1 MNTFTSFK
9 RVVCAGVFL
18 TLGGCLTMSGN
29 YKVTAVDANGTPA
42 KMVFTTQGHGIYSV
56 RNAFCMNNPKGT
68 VTIRDLD
75 TGEELKSESPYHCR

>member
-1 MNTFTSFK
+1 MSTFSSFK
-9 RVVCAGVFL
+9 FVVVAGVLL

-29 YKVTAVDANGTPA
+29 YKVTAVDATGAPV
-42 KMVFTTQGHGIYSV
+42 KMEFTTQGRGIYSI